1 MKGKKKEQPGKTESK
16 IIRHVFRL
24 PIEEG
29 DNVSLEINDRTYE
42 VINLG
47 TNGIGILLDD
57 EDSFAVGQPLENV
70 MLHLD
75 TEHLRLKGKV
85 VHVSPR
91 EFQLI
96 CGIEFVQMTGD
107 EENKMLNF
115 LRGHRES
122 LFGGK

>member
-29 DNVSLEINDRTYE
+29 DKLSLEINDRTYE

-57 EDSFAVGQPLENV
+57 EDSFAAGQPLENV

-75 TEHLRLKGKV
+75 TDHLRLKGKV

>member
-57 EDSFAVGQPLENV
+57 EDSFAAGQPLENV

>member
-57 EDSFAVGQPLENV
+57 EDSFAAGQPIENV
-70 MLHLD
+70 VLHLD
-75 TEHLRLKGKV
+75 TEHLQLKGRV

-96 CGIEFVQMTGD
+96 CGIEFVRMTGD

-115 LRGHRES
+115 LRRHRES

>member
-57 EDSFAVGQPLENV
+57 EDSFAAGQPLENV

-75 TEHLRLKGKV
+75 TDHLRLKGKV

>member
-1 MKGKKKEQPGKTESK
+1 MKGKKKEQPEKTESK

-57 EDSFAVGQPLENV
+57 EDSFAAGQPLENV